1 MKTVDKDGVHIE
13 QCEGCGGIFLDRG
26 EMEQVA
32 RAEAAFYAGAAG
44 GASAAP
50 PPYNPSGPA
59 PGQPPQQTPPQQ
71 MPPPQ
76 QPMPPNRQMPGYG
89 YGDSPKP
96 YKGGYK
102 DSPKP
107 YRGGYKDSPKPYGHG
122 YGQHGQGQYGHRKR
136 KGNFLENL
144 FDF

>member
-1 MKTVDKDGVHIE
+1 MICPKCQNLMKTVDKDGVHIE
-13 QCEGCGGIFLDRG
+13 QCEGCGGVFLDRG

-59 PGQPPQQTPPQQ
+59 PGQQPQQ
-71 MPPPQ
+71 MPPQ
-76 QPMPPNRQMPGYG
+76 QPTPPTRQMPGYG

-107 YRGGYKDSPKPYGHG
+107 YRGGYRDSPKPYGH
-122 YGQHGQGQYGHRKR
+122 GQYGHRKR

>member
-1 MKTVDKDGVHIE
+1 MRTVDKDGVHIE

-26 EMEQVA
+26 EMEQIA
-32 RAEAAFYAGAAG
+32 RAEAAFYGAAG
-44 GASAAP
+44 GAGAAP
-50 PPYNPSGPA
+50 PPYNPTG
-59 PGQPPQQTPPQQ
+59 PGQPPPPRQH
-71 MPPPQ
+71 MPPPVTQ
-76 QPMPPNRQMPGYG
+76 TPGYG
-89 YGDSPKP
+89 YSDSPKP

-107 YRGGYKDSPKPYGHG
+107 YRGGYRDSPKPYGHG
-122 YGQHGQGQYGHRKR
+122 HGQYGHRKR

>member
-1 MKTVDKDGVHIE
+1 MICPKCQNIMRTVDKDGVHIE
-13 QCEGCGGIFLDRG
+13 QCEGCGGVFLDRG

-59 PGQPPQQTPPQQ
+59 PGQPPRQMPPQQTPPT
-71 MPPPQ
+71 
-76 QPMPPNRQMPGYG
+76 RQMPGYG

-96 YKGGYK
+96 YQGGYK

-122 YGQHGQGQYGHRKR
+122 QHGHRKR

>member
-13 QCEGCGGIFLDRG
+13 QCEGCGGVFLDRG

-44 GASAAP
+44 GAAAAP
-50 PPYNPSGPA
+50 PPYNPGGPA
-59 PGQPPQQTPPQQ
+59 PGQPPQQMPPQQ
-71 MPPPQ
+71 HMPPPAT
-76 QPMPPNRQMPGYG
+76 RMPGYG
-89 YGDSPKP
+89 YG
-96 YKGGYK
+96 

-107 YRGGYKDSPKPYGHG
+107 YRGGYKDSPKPYRGGYRDSPKPYGH
-122 YGQHGQGQYGHRKR
+122 GQHGHYGHRKR